1 MAFPYLLSNE
11 NGAESNMSKAEYRIQ
26 NSEFRIK
33 RKKRESV
40 KVALSLIFWLLASD
54 S

>member
-1 MAFPYLLSNE
+1 MAFPSLLSNE

-33 RKKRESV
+33 RKKRKSV
-40 KVALSLIFWLLASD
+40 NVVSALSFWLLTPD